1 MNKIIPSK
9 FFTKSKGKV
18 LISPLG
24 LLVLAACSGG
34 KQSATESPTEFT
46 REGTLVKGP
55 LKDALAFLDYDGNKT
70 QSGDEPFV
78 RSNEDG
84 SYSLTGSAGN
94 ENANIV
100 AITDGSTVDTASG
113 TVLSGITLSAP
124 ATASVVSMASTLMVE
139 SSMTEAQVQAALGIS
154 GDVDLLA
161 FNPFSISATAT
172 DAEKELAKNIE
183 VSSQQVG
190 AVLTALTAS
199 AAASGMTAADAF
211 SESLKA
217 VSEFVK
223 TKSTASE
230 AVDLTDTTQLK
241 AVADTVKAAVQTKS
255 LTDSSIDAVA
265 FANMQTTI
273 VSAVSNVNSTIASSV
288 TKDNFSG
295 ADAAKIYSVSQVLVD
310 QVSSAVTAEKA
321 DKGSGQSSITF
332 DDQAAVTTAA
342 ANAAPTD
349 IDLVVD
355 GSPLADGSS
364 LSVSEGVGSLD
375 VANVSVTDDTSTTFT
390 FELTGDDASS
400 FSISTDGILSFNSQP
415 DFETKDSYSFAIQ
428 ATDEGG
434 KSFVESFT
442 VKITDIDEAF
452 LAARGQIITDQS
464 QDATFDDYVNGPAG
478 TFKAPA
484 AINFTFADGVV
495 SFGKIELDL
504 ININKGL
511 TNDSSFV
518 EPSLDVVLARTPD
531 VSGSKTETIKIV
543 VVDGSDS
550 ARDASSERSFEIS
563 FDAVMSG
570 TGSTFNIAPQPTAKV
585 SYFGVGDTSA
595 TEVVLTSLS
604 NDTLS
609 YNYDSSSSV
618 GTMSVKFLSL
628 INQITNV
635 VPSNVFGSGG
645 EFHATMTG
653 LPLMNEDGTE
663 VTSLV
668 GTLNISDRDHT
679 PLLNDPGTK
688 AGVEDGASVTGKLIA
703 QDAENDSITYAI
715 DAVTSSGGEAV
726 KVGKYG
732 TLTVNNTSG
741 DYSYVI
747 NNANATVNALSN
759 TDPVITEEFVVTAS
773 DGKSTG
779 SDKLTFTIQGVNDA
793 LSNLSLSNSS
803 VSENQSGAVVG
814 ILSATDP
821 EGAAISYSVTTN
833 TSIFEAAAYNGQL
846 VLKIKDGVTVN
857 HEANDSYSV
866 TVTASD
872 GIASNDITK
881 IFTISVTDLNEAP
894 ILAQP
899 VTSLVTE
906 GVTET
911 ISGTLIASDPD
922 AGQVLTYGITGGSSS
937 GASTVKIEGV
947 YGALSV
953 NTGTGAYS
961 YTLDKTKTATQELSA
976 SDQVSE
982 IFKFTATDNAS
993 SALTATKNFTVNISG
1008 TDSGAVLKGPLHNAI
1023 VFNDYSGDG
1032 QLTDGEPWVRTD
1044 TDGSYSLTPT
1054 SNLNLSVTYDE
1065 TGFNKSDYSIVVA
1078 MDNNT
1083 KDHTSGESF
1092 GSAGVTLKAAPG
1104 GSVVTPM
1111 TSLHEHSKEHSD
1123 EHGGSF
1129 TAAEL
1134 AAVLLPTKI
1143 GSLDT
1148 STINILTFNTHAD
1161 GVDKQVA
1168 HEIETIQQHLM
1179 TTVQMVQSVIKGA
1192 GTPASGVAVTDA
1204 IAHDVAQD
1212 ALIKLI
1218 IHTHKGSN
1226 ASISGDLDLSD
1237 AAHLEELEKL
1247 IEADLASGDFKTS
1260 LDQSGASVPG
1270 VVLEYVLDHASKSIN
1285 LMNAE
1290 LDKLD
1295 HTKFAGVD
1303 AGAVS
1308 HLKHDMA
1315 EEILVMATAARA
1327 HFDSNAN
1334 SMTGFDGDSYL
1345 SLTTQSAIDAKILS
1359 NRTEVLTHL
1368 QEASPLPDFKVS
1380 TDATSGSDAVFTD
1393 YIDGKTT
1400 SAALTNIDLQSSS
1413 GVLSFGTVTVDSNNL
1428 KSATEGGSGYLS
1440 PTLTLSLDQ
1449 IPRIAGSKDY
1459 DVKVVVTE
1467 GSDAV
1472 RASGERSAEIA
1483 FTLSLSGD
1491 GETASL
1497 TASAGGSATISYF
1510 GSSSSSAATMTIN
1523 NSDADVISFI
1533 PGANGVPATL
1543 NLKTLE
1549 ILNKVSAL
1557 NPTQILG
1564 EGATAHVKVTGL
1576 PLADES
1582 GAITSIEGSVVVKDL
1597 IAPAT
1602 TITRASYD
1610 SATGELTIQ
1619 GTKFD
1624 ELDVE
1629 IGGDVKS
1636 YLDWSKLTWDINK
1649 DGSDT
1654 ADVIFSEADF
1664 TSAIVKNAETLVI
1677 TVNNAKK
1684 SILEGTSG
1692 YGGSGG
1698 DDAIDVSAGFIRDKA
1713 LNLTSD
1719 GTAQTDAASD
1729 VVVVNVSELV
1739 RISTDASNDF
1749 TIKDYVGGAVAS
1761 TQNLTTTISG
1771 GVLNFGTASLDSYNI
1786 AKGAEGSSD
1795 FKSPEVTLNIDSAA
1809 LIAGTKTVPIV
1820 ISIIDGGDASL
1831 SSTERRVDV
1840 EFSINLSGNGTKSS
1854 FSTSVDQTA
1863 SVKYYAAGDPN
1874 PTVLPVTNI
1883 GADTFDIATGSNG
1896 LPSTATLK
1904 ALSLIEKI
1912 SSLSPSSILGEG
1924 GSYYLTISGL
1934 PLADEVSYISSVQ
1947 GVLTIENKVPP
1958 FKLSTDTTSDVT
1970 VTDYLDG
1977 TTAKVDYSDL
1987 SMSGNVLNFSQV
1999 YFDLANAQKGAAG
2012 NSGFTSPKL
2021 EFVLDSVPNI
2031 AGSDSKSVTLTIVDG
2046 TDSVASGSERKVEI
2060 SFDVTYTS
2068 DGSSS
2073 AITAANGSKA
2083 IITYVD
2089 SGESASVT
2097 ITNLTQDILN
2107 ISSGSNSSPST
2118 LSVNALAIIDKVN
2131 SLSLTPTDI
2140 LSSGGDYHL
2149 TLSGLPLGD
2158 ENNSA
2163 TSVQGVVTIKD
2174 RVPPT
2179 STVDTVSYDSVAGTI
2194 VLNGTKF
2201 DTIDA
2206 STGADVKAQID
2217 FSKIS
2222 WDIEGDNSTS
2232 ANVSFSANDFSSVI
2246 LTSATKL
2253 TFTLTSTAKNSLESA
2268 SGFAASGLDGK
2279 AGANDTVDISEGF
2292 ISDLAGNKAATDA
2305 KTDAVISYSDLLAPT
2320 LTSFTTTSSDGAYG
2334 VGLKVNVTATLSE
2347 PVLEGSTFTATLNT
2361 GSSTASKNTVTL
2373 EASQTGATLVGV
2385 YTVPTGVTSNDLSVN
2400 SFSYTAGAVKDV
2412 FGNALESISIPTGKN
2427 IADSAAI
2434 VIDTLPPTSTISSA
2448 EYDGNTGTITI
2459 TGDDF
2464 NKLGVNNG
2472 VDVKAYLNWKKITW
2486 DIDFD
2491 DTNSTLSDVTFEEA
2505 DITSAVVTNKTT
2517 LTVVLTSEAKASLH
2531 ATTGFA
2537 AEGDASKPSDSIDVA
2552 AGFIRDTALNAA
2564 TTDAKDNAT
2573 LTYADTTAPTISS
2586 ITADK
2591 SDGAYGVGA
2600 KIKISAT
2607 ASEKVISSSEFVAT
2621 LNTNDTV
2628 TLTADSS
2635 GLTLSGDYVVSSGDN
2650 KDPLDVS
2657 SITAGSVKD
2666 IYGTSMAST
2675 SLSSVTNLAD
2685 NKTLKIDTNAP
2696 TATIDEVEY
2705 DGDSG
2710 KFTFKGDNFNTIDVT
2725 SGSILDFLNFDNL
2738 DWDINAD
2745 NTATPDVTFT
2755 KSDFGSAAY
2764 VSATSI
2770 TATLT
2775 AEKKASLE
2783 ATSGFAADGGPDTID
2798 VTAGFVRDH
2807 ALNAATTDSTLDQN
2821 TDTGATLNYTD
2832 TARPTVTK
2840 FTSTNNDGSYGVL
2853 KKVNVTATMS
2863 ENVIMGSKFTATLT
2877 TGSNQTVILE
2887 AKEDENGYFAG
2898 NILFGEYEV
2907 PTGVS
2912 SPDLG
2917 ITSYEIAS
2925 GQNVTDVYGNTMT
2938 STTIPPGQNLS
2949 NNSAIV
2955 IDTLAPT
2962 SNVTSATYNTSTG
2975 VLALTGTD
2983 FDTLGISNGEDA
2995 KAHLNWDQ
3003 FSWDIEGDNA
3013 ATSNV
3018 SFDVSDIET
3027 AEVTNST
3034 TITITLTPN
3043 KKTALEST
3051 DGFAGAG
3058 ADGKAGLADTIDV
3071 STGFFVDTAGNVAT
3085 GDFKADVAITYSDTT
3100 RPTVTKFTS
3109 TNADGSY
3116 GLNSP
3121 VNITATMSESVLK
3134 GSSFVVTLDT
3144 TDTVTL
3150 TAKDTGTTLTGTYGV
3165 SAGKA
3170 TTDLSVDSYTTGT
3183 VTDIVGNTMNAVVIP
3198 TGQNLSNNSAI
3209 VIDTTAPTST
3219 ITSASYNGSTGALT
3233 ITGTNFDELGITN
3246 GGSVSA
3252 LLDWSKFSWDIN
3264 GDDTTTANASL
3275 ASSDIDTALLVSDT
3289 SMTITLKPTA
3299 KSTLEATAGFA
3310 AAGGADT
3317 IDVGAGFLKDT
3328 AGNAAAT
3335 DATLTQNT
3343 NTGATLTYSDTARP
3357 TVSAFSSSTSNG
3369 AYGLKDT
3376 INVTATMSEQIIAGS
3391 KFTVT
3396 LNAAANAT
3404 LVLEADEDD
3413 ISGTTLTG
3421 IYEIPANITT
3431 ADLTVSSFELASGQA
3446 VTDVYGN
3453 TMTSTS
3459 LPTGQNLGD
3468 NAAISIDTNA
3478 PISTVASASY
3488 NGVTGVITLTGTNFD
3503 TLGLSNGSNVLSQLD
3518 LTKISWDIDG
3528 DDATTA
3534 NVSFSGS
3541 DLSSAKVTNATTLT
3555 LTLTSDKKASLEA
3568 TSGFGA
3574 SGSADTID
3582 VLANFTKDTAGNPS
3596 ITDDVANAT
3605 LSYADTARPTISNF
3619 STTKANGNYTT
3630 DELINITAT
3639 ASETI
3644 LSGGEITVTLNTNDE
3659 VILTASETGT
3669 TLSGDYKVSA
3679 GDNTAD
3685 LSISSYTLG
3694 SGTKVVQDIYG
3705 NEANSTTIPSGKNLS
3720 DNAAIVIDTTLPT
3733 TTIGSAKYD
3742 GSTGVL
3748 TLTGE
3753 NFDSLNVSNGA
3764 DVKANLNWSKL
3775 SWDIDGDDTTTAN
3788 VSFSSSDITSAIVT
3802 NAQTLTIT
3810 LTSNAKSTLEAT
3822 TKFAASGSADKIDVS
3837 AGFILD
3843 TAGNEATTDAKAD
3856 AALTYTDTTAPKLTS
3871 FSSTKTDGSYNNGD
3885 EINITANMSES
3896 VLEGSSFIVTLN
3908 TTDTVTLTADAN
3920 GKTLAGI
3927 YKVSSGD
3934 SSTDLGVTSFTT
3946 GSVSDIY
3953 GNTLANTTIPTGQNL
3968 SNNSDLVIDN
3978 IPIFANGTGTLT
3990 QNDGNSTADAG
4001 DTVQLKFSEAVS
4013 NTSAVSAQF
4022 TGSTTYGAGSSPASA
4037 SWSNS
4042 NKTLTITLGAGEA
4055 YGIEDISISSLLD
4068 AADNETTTLTFDVV

>member
-9 FFTKSKGKV
+9 FLTKSKAKV

-24 LLVLAACSGG
+24 LLVLAACSG
-34 KQSATESPTEFT
+34 KQSATEFT

-100 AITDGSTVDTASG
+100 AITDGSTVDTSSG

-241 AVADTVKAAVQTKS
+241 AVADTVKTAVQTKS
-255 LTDSSIDAVA
+255 LTDASIDAVA

-321 DKGSGQSSITF
+321 NKGSGQSSITF

-349 IDLVVD
+349 INLVVD
-355 GSPLADGSS
+355 GSPLADGST

-484 AINFTFADGVV
+484 AVNFTFADGVV
-495 SFGKIELDL
+495 SFGKIEMDL

-511 TNDSSFV
+511 TKDSSFV

-550 ARDASSERSFEIS
+550 ARDASSERSFEIT

-570 TGSTFNIAPQPTAKV
+570 TGSTFTIAPQPTAKV

-618 GTMSVKFLSL
+618 GTISVKFLSL

-688 AGVEDGASVTGKLIA
+688 AGVEDGTSVTGKLIA

-793 LSNLSLSNSS
+793 LSKLSLSNSS

-866 TVTASD
+866 TVKASD
-872 GIASNDITK
+872 GDASNDITK

-899 VTSLVTE
+899 VTSSVTE
-906 GVTET
+906 GGTET

-1054 SNLNLSVTYDE
+1054 SNLSSSVTYDE
-1065 TGFNKSDYSIVVA
+1065 TGFNKTDYSIVVA
-1078 MDNNT
+1078 MDNST
-1083 KDHTSGESF
+1083 KDHTSGENF
-1092 GSAGVTLKAAPG
+1092 GSSGVTLKAAPG

-1111 TSLHEHSKEHSD
+1111 TSLHEHSKEHSA

-1134 AAVLLPTKI
+1134 AAVLLPAKI
-1143 GSLDT
+1143 GALDT

-1179 TTVQMVQSVIKGA
+1179 TTVQMVQSAIKGA
-1192 GTPASGVAVTDA
+1192 GTPAAGVAVTDA

-1237 AAHLEELEKL
+1237 ASHLEELEKL
-1247 IEADLASGDFKTS
+1247 IEADLASGEFKTA
-1260 LDQSGASVPG
+1260 LDQSGASVPS

-1327 HFDSNAN
+1327 HFDSNAS

-1345 SLTTQSAIDAKILS
+1345 SLTTQSAIDAEILS

-1368 QEASPLPDFKVS
+1368 QAASPLPDFKVS
-1380 TDATSGSDAVFTD
+1380 TDEASGLDAVFTD

-1400 SAALTNIDLQSSS
+1400 STALTNVDLQSSS
-1413 GVLSFGTVTVDSNNL
+1413 GVLSFGIVTVDSNNL
-1428 KSATEGGSGYLS
+1428 KSATEGGTGYLS

-1449 IPRIAGSKDY
+1449 IPRIAGSQDY

-1467 GSDAV
+1467 GSDGI
-1472 RASGERSAEIA
+1472 RASGERSAEIQ

-1497 TASAGGSATISYF
+1497 TASAGGTATISYF
-1510 GSSSSSAATMTIN
+1510 GSASSSATTMTIN

-1533 PGANGVPATL
+1533 PGSNGVPASL

-1582 GAITSIEGSVVVKDL
+1582 GAITSVEGSVVVKDL

-1610 SATGELTIQ
+1610 SATGALTIQ

-1624 ELDVE
+1624 ELDVD

-1649 DGSDT
+1649 DNSTT
-1654 ADVIFSEADF
+1654 ADVVFSEADF

-1698 DDAIDVSAGFIRDKA
+1698 DDAIDVAAGFIRDKA

-1729 VVVVNVSELV
+1729 VVIVNVSELV

-1809 LIAGTKTVPIV
+1809 LISGSKTVPIV
-1820 ISIIDGGDASL
+1820 ISIIDGNDASL
-1831 SSTERRVDV
+1831 DSSERRVDV
-1840 EFSINLSGNGTKSS
+1840 EFSLSLSGSSTKSS

-1863 SVKYYAAGDPN
+1863 TVKYYGAGESS
-1874 PTVLPVTNI
+1874 PTLLNVTNL

-1904 ALSLIEKI
+1904 ALNLIEKI

-1958 FKLSTDTTSDVT
+1958 FKLSTDTTTDVT
-1970 VTDYLDG
+1970 VTDYLNG

-1987 SMSGNVLNFSQV
+1987 TMSGDVLTFSQV

-2031 AGSDSKSVTLTIVDG
+2031 AGSDAKSVTLTIVDG
-2046 TDSVASGSERKVEI
+2046 TDNSVSGSERKVEI

-2083 IITYVD
+2083 TIKYFGA
-2089 SGESASVT
+2089 GETSAQTLT
-2097 ITNLTQDILN
+2097 ITNLTQDVLN
-2107 ISSGSNSSPST
+2107 ISSGSNASPST

-2131 SLSLTPTDI
+2131 SLTPTDI

-2279 AGANDTVDISEGF
+2279 VGANDTVDISEGF
-2292 ISDLAGNKAATDA
+2292 ISDLAGNKAATDS
-2305 KTDAVISYSDLLAPT
+2305 KTDAVISYSDTAAPT

-2347 PVLEGSTFTATLNT
+2347 PVLKGSTFTATLNT

-2373 EASQTGATLVGV
+2373 EASQTGATLVGE
-2385 YTVPTGVTSNDLSVN
+2385 YTVPTGVTSNDLSVS
-2400 SFSYTAGAVKDV
+2400 SFSFTAGAVKDV
-2412 FGNALESISIPTGKN
+2412 YGNALLSTSIPTGKN

-2434 VIDTLPPTSTISSA
+2434 VIDTQPPTSTISSA
-2448 EYDGNTGTITI
+2448 QYDGSTGTITI
-2459 TGDDF
+2459 TGDNF
-2464 NKLGVNNG
+2464 NTLGVSNG
-2472 VDVKAYLNWKKITW
+2472 VDVKAYLNWAKITW
-2486 DIDFD
+2486 DIDFG
-2491 DTNSTLSDVTFEEA
+2491 DTDSSLSNVTFEES

-2517 LTVVLTSEAKASLH
+2517 LTVVLTSDAKTSLH
-2531 ATTGFA
+2531 STTGFA
-2537 AEGDASKPSDSIDVA
+2537 AEGDASNPNDSIDVA

-2586 ITADK
+2586 ITSDK
-2591 SDGAYGVGA
+2591 TDGAYGVGS
-2600 KIKISAT
+2600 KITIT
-2607 ASEKVISSSEFVAT
+2607 ASTSEKVISSSEFVAT
-2621 LNTNDTV
+2621 LSTNDTV
-2628 TLTADSS
+2628 TLKADAS
-2635 GLTLSGDYVVSSGDN
+2635 GNTLSGEYTIGAGDTSA
-2650 KDPLDVS
+2650 DLDVS
-2657 SITAGSVKD
+2657 SITVGSVKD
-2666 IYGTSMAST
+2666 IYGTSMSST

-2685 NKTLKIDTNAP
+2685 NKALVIDTTAP
-2696 TATIDEVEY
+2696 TATISSVQY
-2705 DGDSG
+2705 DGESG
-2710 KFTFKGDNFNTIDVT
+2710 KFTFTGSNFNTINVT

-2745 NTATPDVTFT
+2745 NTTTADVTFT

-2775 AEKKASLE
+2775 DTKKASLE
-2783 ATSGFAADGGPDTID
+2783 ATSGFAAAGGPDTID

-2807 ALNAATTDSTLDQN
+2807 ALNAAATDGTLTQN
-2821 TDTGATLNYTD
+2821 SNTGATLSYTD

-2840 FTSTNNDGSYGVL
+2840 FTSTNNDGSYGVG
-2853 KKVNVTATMS
+2853 KKINVTATMS
-2863 ENVIMGSKFTATLT
+2863 EDVIAGSKFTATLT
-2877 TGSNQTVILE
+2877 TGSDQTVVLT
-2887 AKEDENGYFAG
+2887 AATAG
-2898 NILFGEYEV
+2898 NTLVGEYTV
-2907 PTGVS
+2907 PTSVS
-2912 SPDLG
+2912 TPDLG

-2925 GQNVTDVYGNTMT
+2925 GQSVTDIYGNTMT
-2938 STTIPPGQNLS
+2938 STTVPSGQNLS

-2955 IDTLAPT
+2955 IDTVAPT
-2962 SNVTSATYNTSTG
+2962 STVSSATYNTSTG
-2975 VLALTGTD
+2975 VLALTGTN
-2983 FDTLGISNGEDA
+2983 FDTLGKSNGEDA
-2995 KAHLNWDQ
+2995 KAQLNWDQ
-3003 FSWDIEGDNA
+3003 FSWDIEGDDA
-3013 ATSNV
+3013 TTSNV
-3018 SFDVSDIET
+3018 SFDASDIT
-3027 AEVTNST
+3027 KAEVTNST
-3034 TITITLTPN
+3034 TLTITLTST

-3051 DGFAGAG
+3051 AGFAGAG
-3058 ADGKAGLADTIDV
+3058 ADGKAGSADTIDV
-3071 STGFFVDTAGNVAT
+3071 STGFFVDTAGNVAS
-3085 GDFKADVAITYSDTT
+3085 GDAKANAAITYSDTT

-3109 TNADGSY
+3109 TDADGSY
-3116 GLNSP
+3116 GLNSTI
-3121 VNITATMSESVLK
+3121 NITATMSESVLK
-3134 GSSFVVTLDT
+3134 GSNFVVTLDT

-3150 TAKDTGTTLTGTYGV
+3150 TAAATGTTLTGTYTV
-3165 SAGKA
+3165 TSGKA
-3170 TTDLSVDSYTTGT
+3170 TADLSVSSYTTGT

-3219 ITSASYNGSTGALT
+3219 ISSATYNSSTGALT
-3233 ITGTNFDELGITN
+3233 TTGTNFDELGITN

-3275 ASSDIDTALLVSDT
+3275 ASSDIASALLVSDT
-3289 SMTITLKPTA
+3289 SMTITLTSTA

-3317 IDVGAGFLKDT
+3317 IDVSAGFLKDT

-3369 AYGLKDT
+3369 AYGLGDT
-3376 INVTATMSEQIIAGS
+3376 INVTATMSEQVIAGS

-3396 LNAAANAT
+3396 LNSAANAT
-3404 LVLEADEDD
+3404 VILEAA
-3413 ISGTTLTG
+3413 SAGTTLTG
-3421 IYEIPANITT
+3421 SYNIPSNVTT
-3431 ADLTVSSFELASGQA
+3431 ADLTVSSYELASGQA

-3468 NAAISIDTNA
+3468 NAAISIDTTA
-3478 PISTVASASY
+3478 PTSTVESASY
-3488 NGVTGVITLTGTNFD
+3488 DGATGVITLTGTNFD

-3518 LTKISWDIDG
+3518 LTKLTWDIDG
-3528 DDATTA
+3528 DGSTTA
-3534 NVSFSGS
+3534 NVSFVNS
-3541 DLSSAKVTNATTLT
+3541 DLSSAVVTNSTTLT
-3555 LTLTSDKKASLEA
+3555 LTLSSTKKAALEA
-3568 TSGFGA
+3568 STGFAA
-3574 SGSADTID
+3574 SGATDTVD
-3582 VLANFTKDTAGNPS
+3582 VLAGLTKDTAGNVS
-3596 ITDDVANAT
+3596 TTDSKADAAI
-3605 LSYADTARPTISNF
+3605 SYSDTARPSISNF
-3619 STTKANGNYTT
+3619 STTTANGNYNTG
-3630 DELINITAT
+3630 DKINITAT

-3644 LSGGEITVTLNTNDE
+3644 LSGGEITVTLSTNDT
-3659 VILTASETGT
+3659 VILGAAATGT
-3669 TLSGDYKVSA
+3669 TLVGEYTVGD
-3679 GDNTAD
+3679 GDNSAD

-3694 SGTKVVQDIYG
+3694 ANSKVVQDIYG
-3705 NEANSTTIPSGKNLS
+3705 NEANSTAIPSGKNLS
-3720 DNAAIVIDTTLPT
+3720 DNAALVIDTTLPT
-3733 TTIGSAKYD
+3733 TTIGSAKYN

-3822 TKFAASGSADKIDVS
+3822 TKFAAGGSADKIDVS
-3837 AGFILD
+3837 AGFIVD
-3843 TAGNEATTDAKAD
+3843 TAGNAATTDAKAD
-3856 AALTYTDTTAPKLTS
+3856 AALTYNDTTAPKLAS
-3871 FSSTKTDGSYNNGD
+3871 FSSTTTDGSYNNGD
-3885 EINITANMSES
+3885 KINITANMTED
-3896 VLEGSSFIVTLN
+3896 VLSGSSFVATLN
-3908 TTDTVTLTADAN
+3908 TTDTVTLTAASN
-3920 GKTLAGI
+3920 GKTLVGE
-3927 YKVSSGD
+3927 YTVSSGD

-3953 GNTLANTTIPTGQNL
+3953 GNSLANTTIPTGQNL
-3968 SNNSDLVIDN
+3968 SNSSDLVVDN
-3978 IPIFANGTGTLT
+3978 IPIFANGKGTLT

-4042 NKTLTITLGAGEA
+4042 DKTLTITLGAGET

-4068 AADNETTTLTFDVV
+4068 LASNETTTLTFDVV

>member
-9 FFTKSKGKV
+9 LLAKSRSKV

-34 KQSATESPTEFT
+34 NKSGDSGDANFL
-46 REGTLVKGP
+46 REGDLVKGP
-55 LKDALAFLDYDGNKT
+55 LQDALAFLDYDGDKLP
-70 QSGDEPFV
+70 SVGEPTI
-78 RSNEDG
+78 RSSADG
-84 SYSLTGSAGN
+84 SYSLTGAAGN
-94 ENANIV
+94 ESANIV
-100 AITDGSTVDTASG
+100 AITDSRTVDTASG

-139 SSMTEAQVQAALGIS
+139 SSMTEAEVQAALGIS
-154 GDVDLLA
+154 GDVDLLT
-161 FNPFSISATAT
+161 FNPFSVAATAT

-199 AAASGMTAADAF
+199 ASASGMSAADAF
-211 SESLKA
+211 TESLKA

-223 TKSTASE
+223 TKSAASE
-230 AVDLTDTTQLK
+230 AVDLTDTVQLK
-241 AVADTVKAAVQTKS
+241 EVADTVKAAVQTKS
-255 LTDSSIDAVA
+255 LTDATIDAVA
-265 FANMQTTI
+265 FANMQATI
-273 VSAVSNVNSTIASSV
+273 VSAVSNVNSTIATSV

-321 DKGSGQSSITF
+321 NKGSGQASITF
-332 DDQAAVTTAA
+332 DDQLEVTNAA

-349 IDLVVD
+349 IDLNVD
-355 GSPLADGSS
+355 GSALAEGAA
-364 LSVSEGVGSLD
+364 LTVSEGVGSLD

-390 FELTGDDASS
+390 FELAGDDKDS
-400 FSISTDGILSFNSQP
+400 FSISTAGVLSFKSQP
-415 DFETKDSYSFAIQ
+415 DFETKDSYSLAIQ

-434 KSFVESFT
+434 KSFVETFT
-442 VKITDIDEAF
+442 VKVTDIDEAF

-464 QDATFDDYVNGPAG
+464 VDATFNDYVNGPAG

-484 AINFTFADGVV
+484 DVNFTFDAGTV
-495 SFGKIELDL
+495 SFGQIEMDL
-504 ININKGL
+504 TNINKGL
-511 TNDSSFV
+511 INDTSFV
-518 EPSLDVVLARTPD
+518 EPTLDVVLARTPN
-531 VSGSKTETIKIV
+531 VSGTKTETIKIV
-543 VVDGSDS
+543 VVDGSD
-550 ARDASSERSFEIS
+550 ATRDASSERSFEIS

-570 TGSTFNIAPQPTAKV
+570 SGSTFNIAPQPTAKV

-595 TEVVLTSLS
+595 TEVVLSSLT
-604 NDTLS
+604 NNTLS
-609 YNYDSSSSV
+609 YSYDSASSV
-618 GTMSVKFLSL
+618 GTISVKFLSL
-628 INQITNV
+628 INQITSV
-635 VPSNVFGSGG
+635 VPSTVFGSGG

-653 LPLMNEDGTE
+653 LPLMNEDGAA
-663 VTSLV
+663 VTSMV
-668 GTLNISDRDHT
+668 GTFNISDRDHT

-688 AGVEDGASVTGKLIA
+688 AGVENGSSVTGKLIA
-703 QDAENDSITYAI
+703 QDAENDAI
-715 DAVTSSGGEAV
+715 IYGLDQITSSGGEAV

-732 TLTVNNTSG
+732 TLTVNNASG
-741 DYSYVI
+741 DYTYVI
-747 NNANATVNALSN
+747 NNTNSTVNALSDS
-759 TDPVITEEFVVTAS
+759 DPVLSEEFIVTAS
-773 DGKSTG
+773 DGKTVG

-814 ILSATDP
+814 VLSAVDP
-821 EGAAISYSVTTN
+821 EGVAITYSVTTN

-846 VLKIKDGVTVN
+846 VLKLKDGVTVN
-857 HEANDSYSV
+857 HEANASYAV
-866 TVTASD
+866 TVKASD
-872 GIASNDITK
+872 GVSSNDITNT
-881 IFTISVTDLNEAP
+881 FTISVTDLNESP

-899 VTSLVTE
+899 TTSSIIE
-906 GVTET
+906 DVTET

-937 GASTVKIEGV
+937 GTNTIKIEGI
-947 YGALSV
+947 YGALSL
-953 NTGTGAYS
+953 NTITGAYS
-961 YTLDKTKTATQELSA
+961 YTLDKTKTATQDLSA
-976 SDQVSE
+976 SDQDSE
-982 IFKFTATDNAS
+982 IFIFTATDSAAS
-993 SALTATKNFTVNISG
+993 SLSATKNFTVNISG
-1008 TDSGAVLKGPLHNAI
+1008 TDSGAVLKGPLHNAT
-1023 VFNDYSGDG
+1023 VFNDYNGDG
-1032 QLTDGEPWVRTD
+1032 QLTDGEPWVLTN

-1054 SNLNLSVTYDE
+1054 SNLNSLDTYNE
-1065 TGFNKSDYSIVVA
+1065 TGFNKTDYSIVVA

-1111 TSLHEHSKEHSD
+1111 TSLHEHSKEHSA

-1129 TAAEL
+1129 TPAEL
-1134 AAVLLPTKI
+1134 AAVLLPATI
-1143 GSLDT
+1143 GSVDT

-1237 AAHLEELEKL
+1237 ASHLEELEKL
-1247 IEADLASGDFKTS
+1247 IEADLESGEFKTA
-1260 LDQSGASVPG
+1260 LDQSGASVPS

-1315 EEILVMATAARA
+1315 EEILVMATEARA
-1327 HFDSNAN
+1327 HFDSNNN

-1368 QEASPLPDFKVS
+1368 QSAAPLPDFKVS
-1380 TDATSGSDAVFTD
+1380 TDETSGSDAVFTD
-1393 YIDGKTT
+1393 YIDGKAT
-1400 SAALTNIDLQSSS
+1400 SAALTNVDLQSNS
-1413 GVLSFGTVTVDSNNL
+1413 GVLSFGTVTIDSNNL
-1428 KSATEGGSGYLS
+1428 KSATDGGSGYLS

-1449 IPRIAGSKDY
+1449 VPRIAGSQNY

-1467 GSDAV
+1467 GSDGI
-1472 RASGERSAEIA
+1472 RASGERSAEIQ
-1483 FTLSLSGD
+1483 FTLALSGD

-1510 GSSSSSAATMTIN
+1510 GSDSSSASTLTIN
-1523 NSDADVISFI
+1523 NSDADVISFV
-1533 PGANGVPATL
+1533 PGSNGVPATL

-1549 ILNKVSAL
+1549 VLNKVSAL

-1564 EGATAHVKVTGL
+1564 EGATAHVKITGL

-1582 GAITSIEGSVVVKDL
+1582 GSITSVEGSVVVKDL

-1624 ELDVE
+1624 ELDVD

-1636 YLDWSKLTWDINK
+1636 YLDWSKLTWDINT
-1649 DGSDT
+1649 DGSTT

-1698 DDAIDVSAGFIRDKA
+1698 DDAIDVAAGFIRDKA

-1749 TIKDYVGGAVAS
+1749 AITDYVGGAVAS
-1761 TQNLTTTISG
+1761 VQNLTTIISG
-1771 GVLNFGTASLDSYNI
+1771 GVMNFGTASLDSYNI
-1786 AKGAEGSSD
+1786 AKGAEGSLD

-1809 LIAGTKTVPIV
+1809 LISGSKTVPIV
-1820 ISIIDGGDASL
+1820 ISIIDGNDASL
-1831 SSTERRVDV
+1831 DSSERRVDV
-1840 EFSINLSGNGTKSS
+1840 EFSLSLSGNGTKSS

-1863 SVKYYAAGDPN
+1863 SVKYYGAGESS
-1874 PTVLPVTNI
+1874 PTILNVTNL

-1904 ALSLIEKI
+1904 ALNLIEKI

-1934 PLADEVSYISSVQ
+1934 PLADEVSYISSVE

-1958 FKLSTDTTSDVT
+1958 FKLSTDTTTDVT
-1970 VTDYLDG
+1970 VTDYLNG
-1977 TTAKVDYSDL
+1977 TTEKVDYSDL
-1987 SMSGNVLNFSQV
+1987 SMSGNVLSFSQV

-2046 TDSVASGSERKVEI
+2046 TDNSVSGSERKVEV

-2068 DGSSS
+2068 DGSSA

-2083 IITYVD
+2083 TIKYLGAGDT
-2089 SGESASVT
+2089 SAQTLT
-2097 ITNLTQDILN
+2097 ITNLTQDILT
-2107 ISSGSNSSPST
+2107 ISSGSNASPST
-2118 LSVNALAIIDKVN
+2118 LSINALAIIDKVN
-2131 SLSLTPTDI
+2131 SLTPTDI
-2140 LSSGGDYHL
+2140 LSNGGDYHL

-2158 ENNSA
+2158 ENSTA

-2246 LTSATKL
+2246 LTSASKL
-2253 TFTLTSTAKNSLESA
+2253 TFTLTSTAKASLEGT

-2279 AGANDTVDISEGF
+2279 VGASDTVDISEGF

-2305 KTDAVISYSDLLAPT
+2305 KANAVISYSDTAAPT

-2347 PVLEGSTFTATLNT
+2347 PVLKGSTFTATLNT
-2361 GSSTASKNTVTL
+2361 GSPTASKNIVVL
-2373 EASQTGATLVGV
+2373 EASQTGATLVGE
-2385 YTVPTGVTSNDLSVN
+2385 YTVPTGVTSNDLSVS
-2400 SFSYTAGAVKDV
+2400 SFAFSAGAVKDV
-2412 FGNALESISIPTGKN
+2412 YGNALTSTTIPTGKN
-2427 IADSAAI
+2427 IADTAAI
-2434 VIDTLPPTSTISSA
+2434 VIDTQPPTSTISTA
-2448 EYDGNTGTITI
+2448 QYDGSSGTITI
-2459 TGDDF
+2459 TGDNF
-2464 NKLGVNNG
+2464 NTLGVGNG
-2472 VDVKAYLNWKKITW
+2472 ESVKSSLDYSKLSW
-2486 DIDFD
+2486 DIDFGD
-2491 DTNSTLSDVTFEEA
+2491 ADSLLSNVSFSES
-2505 DITSAVVTNKTT
+2505 DIASAVVTSKTILT
-2517 LTVVLTSEAKASLH
+2517 LVLTSEAKTALH
-2531 ATTGFA
+2531 ATNGFA
-2537 AEGDASKPSDSIDVA
+2537 AEGDASNPNDAIDVA
-2552 AGFIRDTALNAA
+2552 AGFIRDTALNPA

-2586 ITADK
+2586 ITSDK
-2591 SDGAYGVGA
+2591 TDGAYGVGS
-2600 KIKISAT
+2600 KITITAT
-2607 ASEKVISSSEFVAT
+2607 TSEKVISSSEFVAT
-2621 LNTNDTV
+2621 LSTNDTV

-2635 GLTLSGDYVVSSGDN
+2635 GNTLSGEYTVGAGDTSA
-2650 KDPLDVS
+2650 DLDVS
-2657 SITAGSVKD
+2657 SITVGSVKD
-2666 IYGTSMAST
+2666 IYGTSMSST

-2685 NKTLKIDTNAP
+2685 NKALVIDTTAP
-2696 TATIDEVEY
+2696 TATISSVQY
-2705 DGDSG
+2705 DGETG
-2710 KFTFKGDNFNTIDVT
+2710 KFTFTGSNFDTINVT

-2745 NTATPDVTFT
+2745 NATTSNFEFA
-2755 KSDFGSAAY
+2755 KADFASASY
-2764 VSATSI
+2764 ISATSI

-2775 AEKKASLE
+2775 SVKKAALE
-2783 ATSGFAADGGPDTID
+2783 ATSGFAAAGGADTID

-2807 ALNAATTDSTLDQN
+2807 ALNAAASDGTLTQN
-2821 TDTGATLNYTD
+2821 SNTGATL
-2832 TARPTVTK
+2832 
-2840 FTSTNNDGSYGVL
+2840 
-2853 KKVNVTATMS
+2853 
-2863 ENVIMGSKFTATLT
+2863 
-2877 TGSNQTVILE
+2877 
-2887 AKEDENGYFAG
+2887 
-2898 NILFGEYEV
+2898 
-2907 PTGVS
+2907 
-2912 SPDLG
+2912 
-2917 ITSYEIAS
+2917 
-2925 GQNVTDVYGNTMT
+2925 
-2938 STTIPPGQNLS
+2938 
-2949 NNSAIV
+2949 
-2955 IDTLAPT
+2955 
-2962 SNVTSATYNTSTG
+2962 
-2975 VLALTGTD
+2975 
-2983 FDTLGISNGEDA
+2983 
-2995 KAHLNWDQ
+2995 
-3003 FSWDIEGDNA
+3003 
-3013 ATSNV
+3013 
-3018 SFDVSDIET
+3018 
-3027 AEVTNST
+3027 
-3034 TITITLTPN
+3034 
-3043 KKTALEST
+3043 
-3051 DGFAGAG
+3051 
-3058 ADGKAGLADTIDV
+3058 
-3071 STGFFVDTAGNVAT
+3071 
-3085 GDFKADVAITYSDTT
+3085 TYSDTT

-3116 GLNSP
+3116 GVGKKVNVTATMSESVIAGSKFTVTLTTGSSETLVLEAATAGNTLVGEYTVPTSVSTPDLGITSYELASGQSVTDIYGNTMTSTTVPSGQNLSNNSAIVIDTVAPTSTVTSATYNSSTGVLTLTGTNFDTLGKSNGEDAKAQLDWGKFSWDIEGDNATTSNVSFTASDITTAEVTNATTLTITLTSTKKAALEGTAGFAGAGSDGTAGSADTIDVSTGFFVDTAGNVATGDAKANAAISYSDSTRPTVTKFTSTDADGSYGLNSTI
-3121 VNITATMSESVLK
+3121 NITATMSESVLK
-3134 GSSFVVTLDT
+3134 GSNFVVTLDT
-3144 TDTVTL
+3144 SDEVTL
-3150 TAKDTGTTLTGTYGV
+3150 TAAATGTTLTGTYTV
-3165 SAGKA
+3165 TSGKA
-3170 TTDLSVDSYTTGT
+3170 TTDLSVSSYTTGT
-3183 VTDIVGNTMNAVVIP
+3183 VTDIVGNTMNAVAMP

-3233 ITGTNFDELGITN
+3233 LTGANFDELGIAN
-3246 GGSVSA
+3246 GGSVAA

-3264 GDDTTTANASL
+3264 GDNTTTSDASL
-3275 ASSDIDTALLVSDT
+3275 SSSDIASALLVSDT
-3289 SMTITLKPTA
+3289 SMTVTLSSTA
-3299 KSTLEATAGFA
+3299 KSSLEATTGFA

-3317 IDVGAGFLKDT
+3317 IDISAGFLKDT
-3328 AGNAAAT
+3328 AGNLAAT
-3335 DATLTQNT
+3335 DSTLTQNS
-3343 NTGATLTYSDTARP
+3343 NTGAALTYSDTARP
-3357 TVSAFSSSTSNG
+3357 TVSAFSSSSSNG
-3369 AYGLKDT
+3369 AYGLNDE
-3376 INVTATMSEQIIAGS
+3376 INVTATMSEKVIAGS

-3396 LNAAANAT
+3396 LNAASNAT
-3404 LVLEADEDD
+3404 VILEAVS
-3413 ISGTTLTG
+3413 SGTTLTG
-3421 IYEIPANITT
+3421 KYPIPANVTT

-3468 NAAISIDTNA
+3468 NAAISIDTTA
-3478 PISTVASASY
+3478 PTSTVSSAAY
-3488 NGVTGVITLTGTNFD
+3488 DGTTGVITLTGTNFD
-3503 TLGLSNGSNVLSQLD
+3503 TLGLANGSNVLSQLD
-3518 LTKISWDIDG
+3518 LTKLSWDIDG
-3528 DDATTA
+3528 DNATTA
-3534 NVSFSGS
+3534 NVSIASS
-3541 DLSSAKVTNATTLT
+3541 DLSSAVVTNATTLS
-3555 LTLTSDKKASLEA
+3555 LTLSSSKKTALEG

-3582 VLANFTKDTAGNPS
+3582 IAAGLTKDTAGNIS
-3596 ITDDVANAT
+3596 TTDGAANAAI
-3605 LSYADTARPTISNF
+3605 SYADTTRPTITNF
-3619 STTKANGNYTT
+3619 STTTANGNYNTG
-3630 DELINITAT
+3630 DKINITAT

-3644 LSGGEITVTLNTNDE
+3644 LSGGEITVTLSTTDTAK
-3659 VILTASETGT
+3659 LTAASTGA
-3669 TLSGDYKVSA
+3669 TLVGEYVVSST
-3679 GDNTAD
+3679 DNSAD

-3694 SGTKVVQDIYG
+3694 SGANVVQDIYG
-3705 NEANSTTIPSGKNLS
+3705 NEINTTALPSGNNLS
-3720 DNAAIVIDTTLPT
+3720 DNANLVIDTTLPT

-3742 GSTGVL
+3742 GSTGAL

-3753 NFDSLNVSNGA
+3753 NFDSLGVANGA
-3764 DVKANLNWSKL
+3764 DVKSYLDWSKL
-3775 SWDIDGDDTTTAN
+3775 SWDIDGDNATTAN

-3810 LTSNAKSTLEAT
+3810 LTSTAKTALEAT
-3822 TKFAASGSADKIDVS
+3822 SSFAAGGSADKIDVT

-3843 TAGNEATTDAKAD
+3843 TAGNAATTDAKAN
-3856 AALTYTDTTAPKLTS
+3856 AALTYNDTTAPKLASFTS
-3871 FSSTKTDGSYNNGD
+3871 TTSNGSYNNGD
-3885 EINITANMSES
+3885 KINITANMSEN
-3896 VLEGSSFIVTLN
+3896 VLSGSSFVATLN
-3908 TTDTVTLTADAN
+3908 TTDTVTLTTTSN
-3920 GKTLAGI
+3920 GKTLVGE
-3927 YKVSSGD
+3927 YTVSAGD

-3946 GSVSDIY
+3946 GSVSDVY
-3953 GNTLANTTIPTGQNL
+3953 GNSLANTTIPTGQNL
-3968 SNNSDLVIDN
+3968 SNSSDLVIDN
-3978 IPIFANGTGTLT
+3978 IPIFANGNGALT
-3990 QNDGNSTADAG
+3990 QSDGNSTADAG
-4001 DTVQLKFSEAVS
+4001 DTVTLNFSEAVS
-4013 NTSAVSAQF
+4013 NTSAISAQF
-4022 TGSTTYGAGSSPASA
+4022 TGSTTYGASSSTASA

-4042 NKTLTITLGAGEA
+4042 DKTLTITLGSGET
-4055 YGIEDISISSLLD
+4055 YGKEDITITNLLD
-4068 AADNETTTLTFDVV
+4068 AADNETSTLTFDVV